1 MSVKI
6 RLARRGS
13 KKRPYYNIVVA
24 SSRAPRDGRFIEVI
38 GKYNPLLESTDAN
51 RVQLDVEKA
60 VSWIEKGAQPTERVQ
75 KFLENLGA

>member
-6 RLARRGS
+6 RLARRGA

-24 SSRAPRDGRFIEVI
+24 NSRAPRDGRFIEII
-38 GKYNPLLESTDAN
+38 GKYNPLLDATDEN

-60 VSWIEKGAQPTERVQ
+60 QTWIAKGAQPTERVQ
-75 KFLENLGA
+75 KFLEKLGA

>member
-13 KKRPYYNIVVA
+13 KKRPYYNIVIA
-24 SSRAPRDGRFIEVI
+24 NSRCPRDGRFIEII

-51 RVQLDVEKA
+51 RVILDVEKA
-60 VSWIEKGAQPTERVQ
+60 QDWISKGAQPTERVQ
-75 KFLENLGA
+75 RFLTNLGA